1 MSRAGRRRARCSGWA
16 TPSRSQPAQGGRL
29 AHPPAGAGGEGV
41 AESLVPRGSAPGPCP
56 GVGLGAGLKACPE
69 DSPCCLAATGTGGCS
84 AAQSPAPGRDAASR
98 GGWGGTPLSPPC
110 DVSPLDPCQPQD
122 AERCWGWWHSVGAG
136 GRGGG
141 KVRWPSAPT
150 PSPLCAAASAA
161 GVAVAVVAVAGVAG
175 SGAAA
180 VGAGAGGKEHGWCD

>member
-1 MSRAGRRRARCSGWA
+1 M
-16 TPSRSQPAQGGRL
+16 PL
-29 AHPPAGAGGEGV
+29 
-41 AESLVPRGSAPGPCP
+41 GSAPGPCP
-56 GVGLGAGLKACPE
+56 GAGLGAGLRAYPE

-110 DVSPLDPCQPQD
+110 AVSPPDPRRPRD

-141 KVRWPSAPT
+141 MVRWPSAPT
-150 PSPLCAAASAA
+150 PSPLCAAASA
-161 GVAVAVVAVAGVAG
+161 GVAVAGVAVAG

-180 VGAGAGGKEHGWCD
+180 VGAGAVGKEHGWCD